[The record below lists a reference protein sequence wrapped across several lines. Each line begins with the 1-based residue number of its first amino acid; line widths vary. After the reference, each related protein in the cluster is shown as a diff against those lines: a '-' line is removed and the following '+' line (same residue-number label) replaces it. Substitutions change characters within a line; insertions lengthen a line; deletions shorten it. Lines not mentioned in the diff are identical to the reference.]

1 MKRVTIYDVAREA
14 NVSLATVSRVING
27 SDVVKEATRNKV
39 QDAISKLGYKP
50 NAIAQGLALQRTTT
64 IGLIIPE
71 ASFTYIGQIING
83 LLDVAKIYNYNVML
97 HTITEGITDADK
109 IVDVIIKSRVDGV
122 IVYSDKML
130 EEGLTTLNNYNIPI
144 VMIANRVSGDSLC
157 SVYIDVT
164 KAIRELSKR
173 YIERGVTDI
182 AILEDRRNRNSS
194 KLMAQGAKEAFEAA
208 GLSWDNYITIPAEY
222 RSTYRFV
229 SKYFADHRHG
239 LIVANRDSQAMAIVN
254 AARENGIKIP
264 EEMEVVCLIDT
275 KYNSAVRPMISSFSI
290 PSYDLGAVSMR
301 IMTKMLEN
309 DRITDKEK
317 CLSYLFTARQTT
329 KNY

>member
-39 QDAISKLGYKP
+39 QDAITKLGYKP

-97 HTITEGITDADK
+97 HTITEGITDAEK

-122 IVYSDKML
+122 IVYSDKMM
-130 EEGLTTLNNYNIPI
+130 EESIEMLNHYNIPI
-144 VMIANRVSGDSLC
+144 VMIGSIASGDSMC
-157 SVYIDVT
+157 SVYIDVA
-164 KAIRELSKR
+164 KAIRELCNR
-173 YIERGVTDI
+173 YISYGVTDI
-182 AILEDRRNRNSS
+182 AVLEDRRSRNSS
-194 KLMAQGAKEAFEAA
+194 KMMAQGAKQAFEAN
-208 GLSWDNYITIPAEY
+208 GLPWNNFISIPNEY

-229 SKYFADHRHG
+229 SKYFEDHKHG
-239 LIVANRDSQAMAIVN
+239 LVIANRDSQAMAIVN
-254 AARENGIKIP
+254 AARENGITVP
-264 EEMEVVCLIDT
+264 DDMEVVCLIDT
-275 KYNSAVRPMISSFSI
+275 KYNSAMRPMISSFSI

-301 IMTKMLEN
+301 VMTKMLEN
-309 DRITDKEK
+309 DRIADKEK

-329 KNY
+329 KKY